1 MNMYIITEGGIAGDA
16 RRITLGAVGGH
27 DTSVIVATSNE
38 LIRRRV
44 YNKEPRVYERACV
57 KQR

>member
-1 MNMYIITEGGIAGDA
+1 MYIITEGGIAGDA